1 MKFLKYKIKKLINDK
16 INHIRLDFEILL
28 NDKIIKKDFC
38 NSFNGNFLQW
48 IYAGAGQNDTNFLNS
63 ASPFN
68 SAVNILSAGGTP
80 VSAVSGH
87 AFFRGDTSA
96 GVYNGIIVSSDVS
109 TPQVNSYTILNRI
122 DNGTGGGQL
131 VYSSQQGT
139 GIVFNGNTATIS
151 LFRTFTNNSGAD
163 VMVNKFYWY
172 GNASYKFIEEL
183 IQGTSVPNTKSLT
196 IKINLSITT

>member
-1 MKFLKYKIKKLINDK
+1 MKFLKYKIKKLLNDK
-16 INHIRLDFEILL
+16 INHIRLDFEVIL
-28 NDKIIKKDFC
+28 NNKIIKKDFC
-38 NSFNGNFLQW
+38 NSFNANFLQW
-48 IYAGAGQNDTNFLNS
+48 LYAGAAQNDSNFLAS
-63 ASPFN
+63 ANPFN
-68 SAVNILSAGGTP
+68 SSVNILSAGGTP
-80 VSAVSGH
+80 VSAVNGH
-87 AFFRGDTSA
+87 QFFRGDSFA
-96 GVYNGIIVSSDVS
+96 GVYAGLVVSSDVS

-151 LFRTFTNNSGAD
+151 LFRTFTNSSGND
-163 VMVNKFYWY
+163 ITVNKFYWY

-183 IQGTSVPNTKSLT
+183 IQGTTVPNTKSLT

>member
-16 INHIRLDFEILL
+16 INHIRLDYEILL

-48 IYAGAGQNDTNFLNS
+48 IYAGAGQDDSNYLAS
-63 ASPFN
+63 ANPFN

-80 VSAVSGH
+80 VNATGGHNFFSG
-87 AFFRGDTSA
+87 AGAS
-96 GVYNGIIVSSDVS
+96 GVYAGLVVSSDVS
-109 TPQVNSYTILNRI
+109 TPQVNSYTILGRI
-122 DNGTGGGQL
+122 NNGTGGGQL

-163 VMVNKFYWY
+163 IMVNKFYWY